1 MKKALETS
9 GIFHEAGF
17 HRMYG
22 IPNPG
27 RGVYTIQY
35 LSETSGIAHL
45 TAHNIHGEVLLQQKL
60 QSEAGVNRPQ
70 IDLSTQPA
78 GTYVVKLQAGTKQ
91 ALIRIIKQ

>member
-1 MKKALETS
+1 MNPASIACLA
-9 GIFHEAGF
+9 F
-17 HRMYG
+17 
-22 IPNPG
+22 PNPG
-27 RGVYTIQY
+27 SGVYTIQY

-78 GTYVVKLQAGTKQ
+78 GTYVVNCKRKQ
-91 ALIRIIKQ
+91 SKRLSEL